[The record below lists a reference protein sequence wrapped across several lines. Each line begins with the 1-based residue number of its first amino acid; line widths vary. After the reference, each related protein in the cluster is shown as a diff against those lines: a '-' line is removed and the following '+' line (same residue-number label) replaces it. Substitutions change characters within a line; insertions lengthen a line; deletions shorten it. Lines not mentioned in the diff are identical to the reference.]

1 MSHCRW
7 IGPSFIMKARMKRQ
21 NAKTMSSANRRLKL
35 LLLLSVF
42 CLLPFGFAR
51 AHEPITTKVRFNKE
65 VVRILQRNC
74 ISCHHEGGAAMSLA
88 TYEEARPWAKAIK
101 EEILEKRMPPW
112 HAVKGYGEFLNQPAL
127 TQHEIDLIVN
137 WVEGGAPKGD
147 EKDLPKTP
155 LYSDH
160 WQLGKPDLVLK
171 PEKEIKIEADADEQV
186 GLFLPTNLK
195 EDRWVKAFDLMPANG
210 SVVHCATL
218 YVEKD
223 VPGNIKGEKARKTAG
238 STVRLGTWMPGQ
250 KSVELA
256 DGVAWL
262 LPAGSRIYAKVHYK
276 NSGEATKDRS
286 QVALYFAKTPPRKQA
301 REVAMISSAKVV
313 VPVSAEPHRV
323 KLTFTAEE
331 DLEAIAIRPLAHPL
345 VVSFQATAIR
355 PDGTQEVL
363 IWARGHRFDWQ
374 PTYYLKHSVA
384 LPKGSRVEVTTYFDN
399 SEANQNNPNSPPKS
413 IRWSDLASDP
423 LCALVVAASRGND

>member
-1 MSHCRW
+1 MEAGTRSKDAAKKSLMRLVL
-7 IGPSFIMKARMKRQ
+7 FIFA
-21 NAKTMSSANRRLKL
+21 
-35 LLLLSVF
+35 F
-42 CLLPFGFAR
+42 CLLPFAFCLHRPPFAFAS

-74 ISCHHEGGAAMSLA
+74 ISCHHEGGAAMSLE

-112 HAVKGYGEFLNQPAL
+112 HAVKGYGEFLNAPAL

-160 WQLGKPDLVLK
+160 WQLGKPDLILK
-171 PEKEIKIEADADEQV
+171 PAGETKIKSGADEKI

-195 EDRWVKAFDLMPANG
+195 EDRWIKAFDLMPTNG
-210 SVVHCATL
+210 AVVHCATL

-223 VPGNIKGEKARKTAG
+223 VPGNIKGEKGKKTAG

-262 LPAGSRIYAKVHYK
+262 LSSGSRVYAMIHYT
-276 NSGEATKDRS
+276 NSGEATKDQS

-301 REVAMISSAKVV
+301 REVAITDPATI
-313 VPVSAEPHRV
+313 VPASGEPHRI
-323 KLTFTAEE
+323 KLTFTAED
-331 DLEAIAIRPLAHPL
+331 DLEAIAIRPRAHPL
-345 VVSFQATAIR
+345 VASFQATAVR
-355 PDGTQEVL
+355 PDGTQEVM
-363 IWARGHRFDWQ
+363 IWTRGHRFDWQ
-374 PTYYLKHSVA
+374 PTYYFKRAVA
-384 LPKGSRVEVTTYFDN
+384 LPKGTRVEVTTYFDN
-399 SEANQNNPNSPPKS
+399 SQANQNNPNNPPKS
-413 IRWSDLASDP
+413 IRWSELTSDP
-423 LCALVVAASRGND
+423 LCALIVAASRGND